1 MVCRG
6 STFHEG
12 SLSGLKILVIDQPVV
27 LFTLCYVVM
36 VLRMDRHLVI
46 SHVAE

>member
-12 SLSGLKILVIDQPVV
+12 SLLGFNILVIDQPVV
-27 LFTLCYVVM
+27 LFTLFCAGM
-36 VLRMDRHLVI
+36 VLGIDRHLII
-46 SHVAE
+46 SYIAE